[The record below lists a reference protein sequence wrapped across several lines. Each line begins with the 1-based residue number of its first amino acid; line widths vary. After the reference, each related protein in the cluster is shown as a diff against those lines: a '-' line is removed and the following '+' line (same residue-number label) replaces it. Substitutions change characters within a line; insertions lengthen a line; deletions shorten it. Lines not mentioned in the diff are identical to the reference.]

1 MMVINTKESMKILPI
16 IKLEVSNNLPFKIGS
31 SLIALAHLKNTV
43 CLHG

>member
-16 IKLEVSNNLPFKIGS
+16 IKLEVSNDLPFKTGS
-31 SLIALAHLKNTV
+31 SLIALAQLKNTV